1 MRTGDNIRLRTDGRF
16 EARYAKGRDE
26 QGRIIYGCCYGHT
39 REEAVQKREEALY
52 RLRPVRE
59 LNLLIL
65 GAGGRGE
72 VAREIARSL
81 NVFHEIAFLDD
92 GPGGGQVLGR
102 CADMAR
108 FIDRFPAAIPAAEEW
123 PIRQHWMKR
132 LARTGFILPVLIHPT
147 AVVSPDA
154 EVGYGT
160 VVEARAV
167 VGPGTVVGNGCVI
180 SGGAVVGH
188 RCVVENGCQIGYNA
202 SVPADTRLPE
212 GTRVEKAYERPGCA
226 VSHGGY
232 YFEAGV

>member
-1 MRTGDNIRLRTDGRF
+1 MRTGENIRLRADGRF

-65 GAGGRGE
+65 GAGGRGA

-81 NVFHEIAFLDD
+81 GVFHEIAFLDD
-92 GPGGGQVLGR
+92 ASAGEQVIGR

-108 FIDRFPAAIPAAEEW
+108 FVDRFPAAIPAVEEW
-123 PIRQHWMKR
+123 PFRLDWMRR
-132 LARTGFILPVLIHPT
+132 LARAGFILPVLIHPT

-167 VGPGTVVGNGCVI
+167 IGPGTVLGNGCVI

-188 RCVVENGCQIGYNA
+188 HCMVGNGCQIAYNA

-212 GTRVEKAYERPGCA
+212 GTRVEKAYDRRDDTA
-226 VSHGGY
+226 SHREY